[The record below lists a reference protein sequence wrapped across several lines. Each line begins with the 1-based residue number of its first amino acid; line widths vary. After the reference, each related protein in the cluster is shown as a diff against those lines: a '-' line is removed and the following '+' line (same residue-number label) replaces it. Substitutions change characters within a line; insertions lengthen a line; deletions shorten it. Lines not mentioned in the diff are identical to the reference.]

1 MNRVWKAGGLL
12 LIVGT
17 MVWLVTLWQW
27 QNADRDV
34 TMADIVV
41 QLLLLPVLLVAVIWF
56 TGWAVQRMRQAPPK
70 PVPAVTAAATPAAPQ
85 TDEALQVAHAWVLAE
100 AVSLPLGDEPV
111 GVLTAL
117 RESTPP
123 ALDPVLV
130 DADGLPVF
138 TARGEVPDEIGAM
151 LSDDA
156 DGAQDGEAGAT
167 WPPLPDGLPW
177 SEGARRALWR
187 LSAVAQRLVD
197 VLCEQLVVTLPDG
210 ADARA
215 TARLSGADVWQSPA
229 YLSGVAPL
237 VTPDMVRAR
246 AAGAPLL
253 TVRLVLPTHWRAAEL
268 EGAVQWLRAR
278 CAGMLDWA
286 QANHAQGVRWLSDP
300 LAEPETVWQEVDQ
313 LMCAWQRDP
322 RPQACLLLAADSA
335 LDPDV
340 VSRWQSVGAL
350 FTAQHQGGR
359 MPGEAAVGLLLAH
372 PMWPGL
378 PRDDQPLPR
387 LYRAG
392 CLRRDKSADAAG
404 RVAHN
409 ELDALLGALWPRL
422 QAPLEQV
429 QVVTDADHRGSR
441 AAELF
446 QALQA
451 AQPDLDPT
459 EQVVRAGVACGDT
472 GAARALLAVSLAAAA
487 VRQGGEGTAALAI
500 LMQSSHERVM
510 VALAQPAPA
519 EAPT

>member
-12 LIVGT
+12 LVVGT

-27 QNADRDV
+27 QNAGRDV
-34 TMADIVV
+34 TLADIVL
-41 QLLLLPVLLVAVIWF
+41 QLLLLPLLLVAVIWF
-56 TGWAVQRMRQAPPK
+56 AGWAVQRMRQAPPR
-70 PVPAVTAAATPAAPQ
+70 PVPAVSEAAAAAAPQ
-85 TDEALQVAHAWVLAE
+85 TDEALQAAHAWVLAE
-100 AVSLPLGDEPV
+100 AVSLPLGDEPA

-117 RESTPP
+117 RESPSST
-123 ALDPVLV
+123 LDAELV

-138 TARGEVPDEIGAM
+138 TARGEAPDEIGAM
-151 LSDDA
+151 LNDDA
-156 DGAQDGEAGAT
+156 DRAQDGDASAT
-167 WPPLPDGLPW
+167 WPLLSDGLPW
-177 SEGARRALWR
+177 SEGARRALLR
-187 LSAVAQRLVD
+187 LESVAQQLVD
-197 VLCEQLVVTLPDG
+197 VLCEQLVVDPSDEAEPRPATQALN
-210 ADARA
+210 ADTGSA
-215 TARLSGADVWQSPA
+215 PA

-237 VTPDMVRAR
+237 ITPDMVRAR

-253 TVRLVLPTHWRAAEL
+253 TVRLVLPTHWRTVEQ

-286 QANHAQGVRWLSDP
+286 QANHAQGVRWLTDP
-300 LAEPETVWQEVDQ
+300 LSEPETVWQEVDQ

-340 VSRWQSVGAL
+340 VSRWQSIGAL

-359 MPGEAAVGLLLAH
+359 MPGEAAVGLLLVH

-446 QALQA
+446 QALQT

-459 EQVVRAGVACGDT
+459 EQVVRAGVACGDI

-500 LMQSSHERVM
+500 LMQSSHERVV